1 MEERDTFP
9 FRAEA
14 RDLVDQA
21 DSGGAAAVEGTVEV
35 VDGEA
40 DVMDAWASFGDELA
54 DRRVGILRLEQL
66 DEGVSGREAG
76 DAGTIG
82 IVQRDL
88 GQSEEIAVEGKDLVE
103 CAHGDP
109 DVGDARGAAG
119 HVGHVSALVK
129 ETAGAE
135 F

>member
-9 FRAEA
+9 FRTEA
-14 RDLVDQA
+14 RCLVDEA
-21 DSGGAAAVEGTVEV
+21 DTRGAAAIEGTVEV

-40 DVMDAWASFGDELA
+40 DVMDAWATFGDELA
-54 DRRVGILRLEQL
+54 DRRVGMFGLEQL
-66 DEGVSGREAG
+66 DEGITGREAG
-76 DAGTIG
+76 DPGTIG
-82 IVQRDL
+82 IVERHL
-88 GQSEEIAVEGKDLVE
+88 GKAEEIAVEGKYLVE

-119 HVGHVSALVK
+119 RVGHVSALVR